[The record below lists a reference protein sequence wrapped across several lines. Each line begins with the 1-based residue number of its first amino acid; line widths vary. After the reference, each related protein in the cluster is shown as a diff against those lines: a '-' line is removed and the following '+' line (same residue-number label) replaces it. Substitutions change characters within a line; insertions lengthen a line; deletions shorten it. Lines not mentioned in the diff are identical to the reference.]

1 MRSISIDCAVLE
13 RAADVAV
20 LEAPFEWDDV
30 GSWLALPRLLGED
43 EAGNTSDGLFVGIDT
58 HGCIV
63 RSSRD
68 HLVATIGLENCI
80 VVHTPDATLVARKD
94 DENAIKEL
102 VVRLHELGYD
112 RFL

>member
-1 MRSISIDCAVLE
+1 M
-13 RAADVAV
+13 
-20 LEAPFEWDDV
+20 
-30 GSWLALPRLLGED
+30 
-43 EAGNTSDGLFVGIDT
+43 
-58 HGCIV
+58 IV

-80 VVHTPDATLVARKD
+80 VVYTPDATLVARKD

-102 VVRLHELGYD
+102 VARLHELGYD